1 MVVDFV
7 DDEREQQLSRC
18 LDDVAMP
25 RILAVPGVLGVNW
38 FKCFQWL
45 TERPP
50 SGPHRRDV
58 VVGYLDGDPQ
68 ETAAAISS
76 SIAIAGASRSDTCL
90 DAGLVVAFAGA
101 YDVIGDP
108 DVELGFVLS
117 QGQVALAVRWHEE
130 NEMTDRALD
139 GRAALVVGG
148 SRGIGFATAGLLV
161 ERGARVVVTG
171 RDKEALDGAV
181 EQLGGDSCA
190 VGVVGSAD
198 DLAHCK
204 QVVGQCREQ
213 WGRIDFL
220 VNNVAFGGSHGST
233 ADAELPA
240 FRQSLDGNVVIPLA
254 WAQEAWRQW
263 MHEHG
268 GSIVNTA
275 SIGGLRVVLGGAVTP

>member
-1 MVVDFV
+1 
-7 DDEREQQLSRC
+7 
-18 LDDVAMP
+18 
-25 RILAVPGVLGVNW
+25 
-38 FKCFQWL
+38 
-45 TERPP
+45 
-50 SGPHRRDV
+50 
-58 VVGYLDGDPQ
+58 
-68 ETAAAISS
+68 
-76 SIAIAGASRSDTCL
+76 
-90 DAGLVVAFAGA
+90 
-101 YDVIGDP
+101 
-108 DVELGFVLS
+108 
-117 QGQVALAVRWHEE
+117 
-130 NEMTDRALD
+130 MTDRALA

-148 SRGIGFATAGLLV
+148 SRGIGFATASLLV

-190 VGVVGSAD
+190 VGVAGSAD

-275 SIGGLRVVLGGAVTP
+275 SIGGLRVVLGGSGYTVSKAALIHLTRQLALDLAPGVRVNAVAPSIIQTEGARQVYEGREEGLVATFPLKRLGLPMDVAYATVFLLSDEASWITGQTLVVDGGRLLNRDESIRFMPE